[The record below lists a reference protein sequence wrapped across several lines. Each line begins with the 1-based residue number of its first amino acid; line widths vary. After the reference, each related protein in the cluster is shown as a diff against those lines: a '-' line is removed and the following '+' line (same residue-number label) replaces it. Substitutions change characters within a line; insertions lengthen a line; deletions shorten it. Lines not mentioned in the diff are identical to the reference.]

1 MRSRLP
7 RMERALFEVDPERP
21 QAPSRG
27 DAALVALF
35 ALTAITE
42 GVLRPGLVH
51 RPLLIATTLVVV
63 FALAFRRA
71 RPLPA
76 IAASYGVTI
85 AAGLASLAWGVEL
98 CGLYTH
104 ACLLFFPYAL
114 LRWGS
119 ARDVTLGLALVAG
132 LYAVSAWQGE
142 MKTVEDVIG
151 SAVVLAFPAA
161 IGAAVRFRADA
172 ERRAVEHAR
181 DRERER
187 LARELHDT
195 VAHHV
200 SAIAIQAQGG
210 RAVLATRPE
219 AAASALAAIE
229 EEATRALSELRAM
242 VTSLRDEAELAPRA
256 GLADLERL
264 ARHEHP
270 KVAIERVGALGDVAP
285 TVQAALYRV
294 AQEAVTN
301 ALRHAR
307 RATAIEVRVA
317 KEGESVRLTVRDDGE
332 PASDR
337 GRGFGLVGM
346 AERAALLGGTFHAGP
361 HEGGGWKVDALL
373 PRGAR

>member
-21 QAPSRG
+21 RAPSRG

-35 ALTAITE
+35 ALTATTE

-85 AAGLASLAWGVEL
+85 AAGLVSLAWGVEL

-104 ACLLFFPYAL
+104 ACLLLFPYTL

-119 ARDVTLGLALVAG
+119 GRDVAIGLAFVAG
-132 LYAVSAWQGE
+132 VYAVSAWQGE
-142 MKTVEDVIG
+142 MKTIEDVIG